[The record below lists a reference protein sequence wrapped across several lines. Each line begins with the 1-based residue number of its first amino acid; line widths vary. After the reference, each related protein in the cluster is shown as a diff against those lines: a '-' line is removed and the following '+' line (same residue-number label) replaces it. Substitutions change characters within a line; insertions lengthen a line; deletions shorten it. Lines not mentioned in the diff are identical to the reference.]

1 MEKKQETIVV
11 IPAYNEE
18 KSLGK
23 VIDNLRKNKFE
34 NIIVVD
40 DGSTDNTL
48 EVAKNKKVKI
58 YSHVIN
64 RGLGGALNT
73 GIAAALKN
81 NGEIIA
87 TCDADGQHNPKD
99 IKRAIDLL
107 KKENLDVV
115 IGSRLINSKGMPI
128 SRKIINSGASL
139 ITQILFGI
147 YSTDTQSGLR
157 VFTKEAAEKIIIK
170 TNRMEVSS
178 EIIKEI
184 GRNKL
189 KFKEIPIEA
198 IYTEYSMKKGQK
210 GTNSFSILYKLI
222 LRRIMN

>member
-1 MEKKQETIVV
+1 MKKKQETMIV

-18 KSLGK
+18 KSIGN
-23 VIDNLRKNKFE
+23 VINDLRKSGFE

-40 DGSTDNTL
+40 DGSRDNTL
-48 EVAKNKKVKI
+48 EIAENKKVKV
-58 YSHVIN
+58 YSHIIN
-64 RGLGGALNT
+64 RGLGGALST
-73 GIAAALKN
+73 GISAALKN
-81 NGEIIA
+81 NADIIA

-99 IKRAIDLL
+99 IKRAIDFL
-107 KKENLDVV
+107 KKEKLDVV
-115 IGSRLINSKGMPI
+115 IGSRLINSKGMPL
-128 SRKIINSGASL
+128 SRKIINSGASF
-139 ITQILFGI
+139 ITQLLFGI

-184 GRNKL
+184 GRNKM

-198 IYTEYSMKKGQK
+198 IYTDYSMKKGQ
-210 GTNSFSILYKLI
+210 GGMNAFNIAYKLM
-222 LRRIMN
+222 LGKIMK

>member
-1 MEKKQETIVV
+1 MTNLKEYII

-23 VIDNLRKNKFE
+23 VVDDLRKNGFE
-34 NIIVVD
+34 NIIVIN
-40 DGSTDNTL
+40 DGSKDNTL
-48 EVAKNKKVKI
+48 EVAKGKRVKV
-58 YSHVIN
+58 YSHIIN

-73 GIAAALKN
+73 GISAALKN
-81 NGEIIA
+81 NADIIA

-99 IKRAIDLL
+99 IKKAIEFL

-115 IGSRLINSKGMPI
+115 IGSRLIDSKGMPM
-128 SRKIINSGASL
+128 SRRFINSGASL
-139 ITQILFGI
+139 VTQLLFGI

-157 VFTKEAAEKIIIK
+157 VFTREAADKIIIK
-170 TNRMEVSS
+170 TNKMEVSS

-184 GRNKL
+184 GRNKM

-198 IYTEYSMKKGQK
+198 IYTDYSMGKGQ
-210 GTNSFSILYKLI
+210 GGMNAFNIAYKLI
-222 LRRIMN
+222 LRKVMR